1 MKALNSPLANNI
13 SRYRGIYKC
22 DSQYSITLWL
32 YDCCYQ
38 GLETLL
44 QKDASS
50 SISLISEGAECL
62 FVSKKLFLE
71 HANAKVLRVVS
82 DLVSHVIIIS
92 HIAAESVRLLHHS
105 ANISGSK
112 IWAFLEI

>member
-1 MKALNSPLANNI
+1 M
-13 SRYRGIYKC
+13 
-22 DSQYSITLWL
+22 

-50 SISLISEGAECL
+50 SISLISDGAECL
-62 FVSKKLFLE
+62 FVSQKLFLE

-82 DLVSHVIIIS
+82 ELVSKVIIIPA
-92 HIAAESVRLLHHS
+92 HFAAESVRQLRHS
-105 ANISGSK
+105 ANIPGSK
-112 IWAFLEI
+112 IWAFLEILNLLASNYLAFVNYLLLGILGRDNYQIL

>member
-1 MKALNSPLANNI
+1 M
-13 SRYRGIYKC
+13 
-22 DSQYSITLWL
+22 

-50 SISLISEGAECL
+50 SISLISDGAECL

-82 DLVSHVIIIS
+82 DLVSQVIIIS
-92 HIAAESVRLLHHS
+92 HIAAESVRQLSHS

-112 IWAFLEI
+112 IWAFLEILNSLASNYLAFVNYLLLGILGRDNYQIL

>member
-1 MKALNSPLANNI
+1 M
-13 SRYRGIYKC
+13 
-22 DSQYSITLWL
+22 

-82 DLVSHVIIIS
+82 DLVSQVIIIPA
-92 HIAAESVRLLHHS
+92 HIAAEFVLQLVQTFVE
-105 ANISGSK
+105 AKFGLFCK
-112 IWAFLEI
+112 F

>member
-1 MKALNSPLANNI
+1 M
-13 SRYRGIYKC
+13 
-22 DSQYSITLWL
+22 

-50 SISLISEGAECL
+50 SISLISDGAECL

-82 DLVSHVIIIS
+82 DLVSHVIS
-92 HIAAESVRLLHHS
+92 HIAAESVLCNYLTVQTFVE
-105 ANISGSK
+105 AKFGL
-112 IWAFLEI
+112 F

>member
-1 MKALNSPLANNI
+1 M
-13 SRYRGIYKC
+13 
-22 DSQYSITLWL
+22 

-50 SISLISEGAECL
+50 SISLISDGAECL

-112 IWAFLEI
+112 IWAFLKILNSLASNYLAFVNYLLLGILDRDNYQIL

>member
-1 MKALNSPLANNI
+1 M
-13 SRYRGIYKC
+13 
-22 DSQYSITLWL
+22 

-50 SISLISEGAECL
+50 SISLISDGAECL

-112 IWAFLEI
+112 IWAFLEILNSLASNYLAFVNYLLLGILGRDNYQIL